1 MRSDRREEHGALNR
15 GRFGWL
21 VPASLIF
28 IGVIFG
34 SIYIRYPYALLA
46 QGIAAMPT
54 PLWLSRLLRWPLIGF
69 HLLLYPIDLL
79 FTSLTVYLVLSVAG
93 VVLGIAT
100 IALARPRKLSLALVL
115 LGLLAITALPFVYRY
130 RPAVTVDPG
139 GALIRVPT
147 QPGRI
152 AGVVKTTQVG
162 AEVRQ
167 CEYKLLGWSKE
178 SALYGEETCGTSHRT
193 WVYWPMSD
201 RRLQTVT
208 VVPTDLL
215 QQSVSR
221 EDLRA
226 EGVRATIPHDET
238 LRITVRESG
247 MASPE
252 SGSQG
257 SWWYAFVARHVYG
270 PEDVVVIM
278 R

>member
-1 MRSDRREEHGALNR
+1 MRSDGRDSHGSSDQERL
-15 GRFGWL
+15 GWL

-28 IGVIFG
+28 IGVFFG
-34 SIYIRYPYALLA
+34 SRYIRFPFALLA
-46 QGIAAMPT
+46 QSVDTMPT
-54 PLWLSRLLRWPLIGF
+54 PLWLSRRLRWVWMGFLLLR
-69 HLLLYPIDLL
+69 PIDLL
-79 FTSLTVYLVLSVAG
+79 FTSLTAYLALSAVG
-93 VVLGIAT
+93 LVLGIAA
-100 IALARPRKLSLALVL
+100 IALARPRKLSLALLL
-115 LGLLAITALPFVYRY
+115 LGLLAIAALPFVSQY
-130 RPAVTVDPG
+130 RPAVTVDPVE
-139 GALIRVPT
+139 AHVRVPT

-152 AGVVKTTQVG
+152 AGVVKTTQAG
-162 AEVRQ
+162 AEVRH
-167 CEYKLLGWSKE
+167 CEYKLLGWSTQ
-178 SALYGEETCGTSHRT
+178 SALYGEETCGTRHRT

-201 RRLQTVT
+201 QRLQTVT
-208 VVPTDLL
+208 IVPADLF

-247 MASPE
+247 LASPE

-270 PEDVVVIM
+270 PEDVVVVM

>member
-1 MRSDRREEHGALNR
+1 MRSDGRDSHESSDRERL
-15 GRFGWL
+15 GWL

-28 IGVIFG
+28 IGVLFG
-34 SIYIRYPYALLA
+34 SRYIRFPGALLA
-46 QGIAAMPT
+46 QGVAAMPT
-54 PLWLSRLLRWPLIGF
+54 PLWLSRRLRWVWIGF
-69 HLLLYPIDLL
+69 LLLYPIDLL
-79 FTSLTVYLVLSVAG
+79 FTSLTVYLVLSAAG
-93 VVLGIAT
+93 LVLGIAT
-100 IALARPRKLSLALVL
+100 IALARPRKLSLALLL
-115 LGLLAITALPFVYRY
+115 LGLLAIAALPFVYRY

-139 GALIRVPT
+139 GAQLHVPT

-152 AGVVKTTQVG
+152 AGVVKSTQAG
-162 AEVRQ
+162 AEMRQ

-178 SALYGEETCGTSHRT
+178 NALYGEETCGTSHRT
-193 WVYWPMSD
+193 WIYRPMSN

-221 EDLRA
+221 EELRT
-226 EGVRATIPHDET
+226 EGVRATIPHDEM

-247 MASPE
+247 LASPE
-252 SGSQG
+252 SNSQE
-257 SWWYAFVARHVYG
+257 SWWYAFIARHVYG